1 MSMSSIRRQS
11 GLTMVE
17 LLVALAVGLFLTAG
31 IIQLMANSNQA
42 SRSVNASSFVQENA
56 RFALATL
63 AHDIRMAGFLGCRS
77 LSDEGLIVRS
87 SPEAVSDFR
96 VDVPT
101 DGTGRPLAALVG
113 YDTEDAPAWVP
124 SSIVPVPDS
133 GLIQTLSAQG
143 SGAVLAAGQASAD
156 GELVLASNTD
166 GLKARDVAVITD
178 CESADIFTVTGVTG
192 NTILH
197 TGLGRSYAAGARVFP
212 LIVNGYV
219 IGTRANS
226 PCALQSCLY
235 KVPLARRSA
244 SGDRIPAQDLVA
256 AEELK
261 LHFGVVAGGAVS
273 YEDAN
278 GVWAGGI
285 SDWGRVQTVRIGLLV
300 GSDASD
306 PDRQNVTS
314 APQKYVFLD
323 PADQEDLSVEPDPIT
338 ATDRRLRIPYWA
350 TVALRNSLP

>member
-1 MSMSSIRRQS
+1 MSMSSNTRQC

-77 LSDEGLIVRS
+77 LSDEGLVVRS
-87 SPEAVSDFR
+87 SPSGLADF
-96 VDVPT
+96 VADVPT
-101 DGTGRPLAALVG
+101 DGAGRPLAALVG
-113 YDTEDAPAWVP
+113 YVRDDAPSWVP
-124 SSIVPVPDS
+124 SSIDPVADS
-133 GLIQTLSAQG
+133 TLIQTLSAQG
-143 SGAVLAAGQASAD
+143 TGTLLAAAQASAV
-156 GELVLASNTD
+156 GELVLAGNPD

-192 NTILH
+192 NTIQH
-197 TGLGRSYAAGARVFP
+197 TGLGRSYLAGARVFP
-212 LIVNGYV
+212 LIANGYV
-219 IGTRANS
+219 IGKRANS
-226 PCALQSCLY
+226 PCAEQSCLY
-235 KVPLARRSA
+235 KVPLGRRDA
-244 SGDRIPAQDLVA
+244 SGGRIAAQDLVA
-256 AEELK
+256 AEDLK
-261 LHFGVVAGGAVS
+261 LRFGIVDGGVVS
-273 YEDAN
+273 YEEAD
-278 GVWAGGI
+278 GVA
-285 SDWGRVQTVRIGLLV
+285 DWSAVQAVRIGILV

-306 PDRQNVTS
+306 PDRRNVTS
-314 APQKYVFLD
+314 TPQKYVFQD

-350 TVALRNSLP
+350 TVTLRNSLP